1 MATRS
6 AETITNILQR
16 VSDLRGETSINTDA
30 VRIRFVS
37 ESEAEFARRKIWLL
51 HLLRNQTITG
61 DATNSYT
68 IGSVAY
74 PMRLKGLSE
83 VFVGGQT
90 EDKRVQVVDYFNYQ
104 NLYNQNNSSKLAY
117 EYYDQANDVYK
128 VYINPVPAN
137 TDTIYYSYFYMPA
150 KKTLVT
156 EQVVC
161 PNMEYIIKMTMAYIA
176 YSEDED
182 DKAFNL
188 KKEAEQILGEIE
200 GLETMP
206 AVNQIKSWGTVQD
219 RGMGGY

>member
-1 MATRS
+1 MS
-6 AETITNILQR
+6 ITN
-16 VSDLRGETSINTDA
+16 
-30 VRIRFVS
+30 
-37 ESEAEFARRKIWLL
+37 
-51 HLLRNQTITG
+51 
-61 DATNSYT
+61 ATNSYT